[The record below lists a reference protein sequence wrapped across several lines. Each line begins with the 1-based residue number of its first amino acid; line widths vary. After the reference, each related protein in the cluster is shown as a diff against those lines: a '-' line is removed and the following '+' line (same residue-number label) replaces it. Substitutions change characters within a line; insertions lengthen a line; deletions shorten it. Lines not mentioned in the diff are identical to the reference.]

1 MGGSVLKISQLNIQR
16 VLLVCATALA
26 AGLLLTASGVH
37 GQSPALMDAYER
49 FQALSAQGR
58 YEEAVPFAEQALRL
72 GEREFGPDH
81 ATTASLLNNLG
92 ALYRAQGRYAE
103 AEPLVERALAIFENA
118 LGPDHPNVAT
128 ALKNYAALLRGT
140 GRSEDAMEMEAR
152 AKAIRAKHAEENP

>member
-58 YEEAVPFAEQALRL
+58 YEEAVHVDNR
-72 GEREFGPDH
+72 R
-81 ATTASLLNNLG
+81 
-92 ALYRAQGRYAE
+92 
-103 AEPLVERALAIFENA
+103 
-118 LGPDHPNVAT
+118 
-128 ALKNYAALLRGT
+128 
-140 GRSEDAMEMEAR
+140 GRSTRSAR
-152 AKAIRAKHAEENP
+152 